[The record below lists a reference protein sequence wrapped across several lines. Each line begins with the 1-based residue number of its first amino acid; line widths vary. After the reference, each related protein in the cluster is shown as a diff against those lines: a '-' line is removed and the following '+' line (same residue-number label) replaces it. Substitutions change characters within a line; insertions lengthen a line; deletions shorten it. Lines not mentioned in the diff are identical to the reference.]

1 MPIQM
6 IHKVLVVIV
15 LAGAL
20 GLTEE
25 PQSGGFI
32 KIIPVRGVIAGQS
45 KAPQHLGWIKLSK
58 VQYASSSPGV
68 SIVTKGAGSKSSGP
82 ASSSSPNAGD
92 NVAVDKGL
100 SDQSP
105 QSQSHA
111 NVPNRSVARSQASQD
126 RASAGQRLVITK
138 DVDKSSARLKQAFAS
153 GERFKE
159 VIVDFYRGGAPIHLD
174 LANVR
179 VLSIVPIPATHHEP
193 ATETVTL
200 IAIPQSSDDKH

>member
-1 MPIQM
+1 MPIHM

-32 KIIPVRGVIAGQS
+32 KIIPVQGVIAGQS
-45 KAPQHLGWIKLSK
+45 KARHHLGWIKLSK

-82 ASSSSPNAGD
+82 ASSSSPTSGDNMAGD
-92 NVAVDKGL
+92 KKL
-100 SDQSP
+100 SDQSEK
-105 QSQSHA
+105 SQSHD
-111 NVPNRSVARSQASQD
+111 SVSSRYGAGSQVSQD
-126 RASAGQRLVITK
+126 RAAAAGQRLIITK
-138 DVDKSSARLKQAFAS
+138 DIDKSSVRLKQAFAS
-153 GERFKE
+153 GEKFKE

-174 LANVR
+174 LTNVR
-179 VLSIVPIPATHHEP
+179 VISIQPTPVTHHEP

-200 IAIPQSSDDKH
+200 IANPAVI